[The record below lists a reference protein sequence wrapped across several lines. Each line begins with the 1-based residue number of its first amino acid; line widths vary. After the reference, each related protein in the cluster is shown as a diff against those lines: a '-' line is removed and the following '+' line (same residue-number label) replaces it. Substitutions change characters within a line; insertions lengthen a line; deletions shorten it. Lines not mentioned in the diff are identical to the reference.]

1 VGVYSLNNSTVDIFM
16 LIVFGIAGYAFSKW
30 KLEPAPL
37 LLAFVLGPLIEEN
50 LRRALLISNGDPSVF
65 VTRPLSLALLLV
77 AACMVVIVTLP
88 KVRRQRDEALQE

>member
-1 VGVYSLNNSTVDIFM
+1 M
-16 LIVFGIAGYAFSKW
+16 KW

-50 LRRALLISNGDPSVF
+50 LRRALLISGGDPSVF

-77 AACMVVIVTLP
+77 ALLMIVFVTLP
-88 KVRRQRDEALQE
+88 KVRRRRDEALQE